1 MCPTSK
7 LTLLDQVSSDGVLK
21 DGKVHH
27 EHYFNL
33 AFFAFNGDSAD
44 SLRGRH
50 LSMQARH

>member
-1 MCPTSK
+1 MFRTSK
-7 LTLLDQVSSDGVLK
+7 LTLLDQVSSDRVWTGV
-21 DGKVHH
+21 KVHY

-33 AFFAFNGDSAD
+33 AFFAYNGDSAD